1 MIADDKRVN
10 VVHKKIKWNLEL
22 CKFQNRRRI
31 ILYTC
36 NEQNIKY
43 CIGNPSDIFENCI
56 MTRVANNID
65 IFGLVFSNTKEM
77 AGANKN
83 MYKL

>member
-1 MIADDKRVN
+1 
-10 VVHKKIKWNLEL
+10 
-22 CKFQNRRRI
+22 
-31 ILYTC
+31 
-36 NEQNIKY
+36 
-43 CIGNPSDIFENCI
+43 